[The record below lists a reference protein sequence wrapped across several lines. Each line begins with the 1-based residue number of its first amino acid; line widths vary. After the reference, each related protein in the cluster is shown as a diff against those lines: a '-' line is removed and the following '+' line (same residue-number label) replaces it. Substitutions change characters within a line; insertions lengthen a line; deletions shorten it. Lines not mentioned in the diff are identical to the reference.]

1 MIGLRTSWPARVLS
15 PLPRSGG
22 GQGWGRFHATG
33 CFSKSPLSNSPPLR
47 GREGGLRLSQKR
59 RLLPSLCLSLSLL
72 FPFAAF
78 AVEPGEKLAD
88 PKLEARARNIAS
100 ELRCLVCQN
109 QSIDDS
115 DAPLAKDLRLIVREK
130 LKEGA
135 TDAQVRD
142 FVVARYGDFVLL
154 RPPFKIETLALW
166 GAPLIVLCGGGYA
179 LYVAFKRSRRRGTDA
194 QASLTDA
201 ERAQLQA
208 LGATAHEGDNSKTT
222 KGAESL

>member
-1 MIGLRTSWPARVLS
+1 MIGLRASWPGVS
-15 PLPRSGG
+15 
-22 GQGWGRFHATG
+22 
-33 CFSKSPLSNSPPLR
+33 
-47 GREGGLRLSQKR
+47 RLSAFGA
-59 RLLPSLCLSLSLL
+59 LLAVALL
-72 FPFAAF
+72 AAPLAAV

-179 LYVAFKRSRRRGTDA
+179 LYAAFRRSRRRWPDA
-194 QASLTDA
+194 PILLTDA

-208 LGATAHEGDNSKTT
+208 LGATDLEGDSPKTT